1 MFSSPLFITNFKAYE
16 QSTGM
21 NAVTLAKIH
30 EKIAH
35 ESGASLAIAVSSVD
49 VYRVAKEVS
58 IPVFA
63 QHIDPIDY
71 GSFTGHILPQSIKNA
86 GAVGTL
92 LNHSERRIDSE
103 VLENTISCAQKAS
116 LIRVVCAETPEE
128 VEKFSE
134 FDPDFLAFEPPELIG
149 STSKSVSTEAPKSIE
164 DSVRAARGVPV
175 MVGAG
180 INSAKD
186 IEVALRLGARG
197 FLVATAVAKSQD
209 PEKRLRE
216 FVAALK

>member
-1 MFSSPLFITNFKAYE
+1 MLSLPLFITNFKAYE
-16 QSTGM
+16 QSVGL
-21 NAVTLAKIH
+21 NAIKLAKIH

-35 ESGASLAIAVSSVD
+35 ETGANLAIAVSSVD
-49 VYRVAKEVS
+49 VYRITKEVS

-63 QHIDPIDY
+63 QHVDPIDY
-71 GSFTGHILPQSIKNA
+71 GSFTGHILPQAIKKA

-92 LNHSERRIDSE
+92 LNHSERRINPE
-103 VLENTISCAQKAS
+103 RLANTISCAQKAS

-128 VEKFSE
+128 IEKFAS

-149 STSKSVSTEAPKSIE
+149 STDKSVASETPTSIA
-164 DSVRAARGVPV
+164 DSVQAARGIPV

-186 IEVALRLGARG
+186 IEVALKLGARG
-197 FLVATAVAKSQD
+197 FLVATAVAKSLD

-216 FVAALK
+216 FVSALK